1 MFTYLSDNK
10 LFNETQHGFR
20 GGRSCLSALL
30 DVFDNI
36 MNMLGKDPS
45 VDMVYLDFAKA
56 FDKVDHGILLHKL
69 KDLRITG
76 KLGVWFFH
84 FLSNR
89 SHFVRLPGGVSND
102 HPVISGVPQDTV
114 LGPLLFLITISD
126 INKDISSSKLMS
138 FADDTRIY
146 SKIADVSNC
155 DNLQYDLNMIYDWA
169 ITNNMFF
176 NAQKFHYVSFNTD
189 PTGNKCNVYVNPKM
203 DIIPHSSNVQDLGI
217 TMSSDCTFNVHIN
230 SLSKRCKNL
239 TGWILRTFISRD
251 KLTMLT
257 LFKALVLSRLDYGS
271 QLWSPHKIC
280 QINQI
285 EKIQRAFTK
294 HITGM
299 YDLPYTKRLKMLNLN
314 SLHITRRRERYCII
328 YLWKILEG
336 LVPNFS
342 DPIVCS
348 FSDRRG
354 RSCIVS
360 HVNPG
365 RQGTLAFNSFR
376 WRSVRIFNRLPDHI
390 RNISACSID
399 RFKSQLDRYLRT
411 IPDLPSQPGYNNSL
425 DGGDGI
431 QRWTLRDGLAAE

>member
-1 MFTYLSDNK
+1 MTG
-10 LFNETQHGFR
+10 Q
-20 GGRSCLSALL
+20 LL
-30 DVFDNI
+30 ITCFSMPKNFI
-36 MNMLGKDPS
+36 MCPS
-45 VDMVYLDFAKA
+45 TL
-56 FDKVDHGILLHKL
+56 ILLGINAMYMSTQRWISFPIPQMFRIWGL
-69 KDLRITG
+69 QCQVIARLMFILRA
-76 KLGVWFFH
+76 LV
-84 FLSNR
+84 
-89 SHFVRLPGGVSND
+89 
-102 HPVISGVPQDTV
+102 
-114 LGPLLFLITISD
+114 
-126 INKDISSSKLMS
+126 
-138 FADDTRIY
+138 
-146 SKIADVSNC
+146 
-155 DNLQYDLNMIYDWA
+155 
-169 ITNNMFF
+169 
-176 NAQKFHYVSFNTD
+176 
-189 PTGNKCNVYVNPKM
+189 NVV
-203 DIIPHSSNVQDLGI
+203 
-217 TMSSDCTFNVHIN
+217 
-230 SLSKRCKNL
+230 KNL

-257 LFKALVLSRLDYGS
+257 RFKALVLSRLDYGS

-280 QINQI
+280 QVNQI

-314 SLHITRRRERYCII
+314 SLHRRRERYCII

-376 WRSVRIFNRLPDHI
+376 WRSVRIFNRFPIHI
-390 RNISACSID
+390 CNISACSID
-399 RFKSQLDRYLRT
+399 RFKSHLDRYLRT